1 MRWFSFSEQQETK
14 DISFWRWRLSQLYLV
29 FLIMLLVGNETLACG
44 MPRLPRVT
52 EFSAPGLA
60 IDISIIDSAEDV
72 DLPCWGNASGVFD
85 GFQGAGRDVMLGD
98 FGLIAVECENSRGCS
113 VSSSG
118 HCVNGMELLCEE
130 IVWEPFAKVCWCKAS
145 EDGDVIS
152 WRFTKISDSN
162 RHKISIYSAS
172 SNCGVYGPCFGVL
185 MFRNQARTIKTE
197 SIAFYSDIRPQLLSG
212 GSSTDS
218 YLYKATYKQQNRTD
232 AKNSG
237 EPNHPPIGRRL
248 VILIFGVLGGF
259 LCCLAGIQQFD
270 RNRRMIGVALVAFGL
285 GGCAVGLGLW
295 WATFSFSDTWGWFV

>member
-14 DISFWRWRLSQLYLV
+14 DISFWRRRLSQLYLV

-72 DLPCWGNASGVFD
+72 DLP
-85 GFQGAGRDVMLGD
+85 
-98 FGLIAVECENSRGCS
+98 
-113 VSSSG
+113 
-118 HCVNGMELLCEE
+118 
-130 IVWEPFAKVCWCKAS
+130 
-145 EDGDVIS
+145 
-152 WRFTKISDSN
+152 
-162 RHKISIYSAS
+162 Y
-172 SNCGVYGPCFGVL
+172 
-185 MFRNQARTIKTE
+185 
-197 SIAFYSDIRPQLLSG
+197 
-212 GSSTDS
+212 
-218 YLYKATYKQQNRTD
+218 
-232 AKNSG
+232 
-237 EPNHPPIGRRL
+237 HPPIGRRL

-259 LCCLAGIQQFD
+259 LCCIAGIQQFD

>member
-14 DISFWRWRLSQLYLV
+14 DISFWRRRLSQLYLV

-60 IDISIIDSAEDV
+60 I
-72 DLPCWGNASGVFD
+72 
-85 GFQGAGRDVMLGD
+85 
-98 FGLIAVECENSRGCS
+98 
-113 VSSSG
+113 
-118 HCVNGMELLCEE
+118 
-130 IVWEPFAKVCWCKAS
+130 
-145 EDGDVIS
+145 
-152 WRFTKISDSN
+152 
-162 RHKISIYSAS
+162 
-172 SNCGVYGPCFGVL
+172 
-185 MFRNQARTIKTE
+185 
-197 SIAFYSDIRPQLLSG
+197 
-212 GSSTDS
+212 
-218 YLYKATYKQQNRTD
+218 
-232 AKNSG
+232 
-237 EPNHPPIGRRL
+237 EPNYPPIGRRL